1 MGMASAQRQR
11 SDLSPGLLALCI
23 IARYHGLPADPA
35 DLDRRY
41 GGVESAVSPA
51 LIRQAA
57 QHLGLKAREVS
68 RAWRRLSQVPLPA
81 LLVDRAGAYLI
92 LVRADGA
99 RALIQEPGVMGVRIV
114 TRSDLEARWGGR
126 IVLLAPRRPAESAR
140 GRFGFRWFLPF
151 IIRYRVQ
158 LAHVLAASLI
168 LQVFAL
174 LTPLSTQVVID
185 KVLVHRGVGTLDVVA
200 MGLLA
205 MIVFD
210 GVLGGLRTY
219 LFAHTANRIDIEL
232 GMRVFRHAIA
242 LPLGYFETRRTGDTV
257 ARIRELEA
265 VRQFLTGPPLTAI
278 VDALMTVVFFGVMLL
293 YSIPLTAIVIA
304 AVPLYAA
311 LSLFIT
317 PLLYRALDDR
327 AQRGAEAHAF
337 LVEMVR
343 GIETVKATAV
353 EPLLERRW
361 DERLAAL
368 VRSGFRVGQLAQ
380 IAGQLAS
387 GLGKLVALAILWVGA
402 KAVMAGDLTV
412 GELIAFNMLAGRITA
427 PVQRLFQLWQEF
439 QQASVAIARL
449 ADLLEAPTEMP
460 AVPSASPASGMKG
473 RIEFESVGFAYRPGG
488 AEVLRDI
495 SFSIAPGEV
504 IGIVGPSGS
513 GKSTLAKLL
522 ARLYVP
528 QRGRVLVDGA
538 DIAMID
544 PGWLRR
550 HIAVVP
556 QETTLFSGSIREN
569 IAWADPGL
577 PMDAVMAAARLA
589 GAHEFISTLPGRYEA
604 SVGEHGVFLSGG
616 QRQRI
621 GLARA
626 LVRRPAVLLLDEA
639 TSALDY
645 ESERLIDQN
654 LAAICSGR
662 TVIIITHRLTL
673 VRRADRIIAIDG
685 GRILEQGKPA
695 DLFAGGGYLARVDR
709 EQQRGVGGIVPLR
722 SGSHPG

>member
-1 MGMASAQRQR
+1 MDMASAQRRR

-35 DLDRRY
+35 DLTRRY
-41 GGVESAVSPA
+41 GGADTTVSPA
-51 LIRQAA
+51 SIRQAA
-57 QHLGLKAREVS
+57 GHLGLKAREVS
-68 RAWRRLSQVPLPA
+68 RAWRRLGQTPLPA
-81 LLVDRAGAYLI
+81 LLVDRDGAYLI
-92 LVRADGA
+92 LIRADRA
-99 RALIQEPGVMGVRIV
+99 RALIQEPGAMGVRIV
-114 TRSDLEARWGGR
+114 TRADLEARWSGR
-126 IVLLAPRRPAESAR
+126 VVLVAPRRPAQSAHV
-140 GRFGFRWFLPF
+140 RFGFRWFVPY
-151 IIRYRVQ
+151 IIRYRAQ
-158 LAHVLAASLI
+158 LAHVLVASLL
-168 LQVFAL
+168 LQIFAL

-200 MGLLA
+200 VGLLA
-205 MIVFD
+205 MIVFE

-232 GMRVFRHAIA
+232 GMRVFRHTVA
-242 LPLGYFETRRTGDTV
+242 LPLGYFEARQTGDTV

-278 VDALMTVVFFGVMLL
+278 VDALMTVVFFGVMLI
-293 YSIPLTAIVIA
+293 YSIPLTAIVLA
-304 AVPLYAA
+304 ALPLYAA
-311 LSLFIT
+311 LSLVIT

-337 LVEMVR
+337 LVEIVR
-343 GIETVKATAV
+343 GVETVKATAV

-368 VRSGFRVGQLAQ
+368 VRSGFKVGQLAQ
-380 IAGQLAS
+380 AAGQLAS

-402 KAVMAGDLTV
+402 RAVMAGDLTV
-412 GELIAFNMLAGRITA
+412 GELIAFNMLAGRVTA
-427 PVQRLFQLWQEF
+427 PVQRLFQLWQDF
-439 QQASVAIARL
+439 QQASVAVARL
-449 ADLLEAPTEMP
+449 ADLLEAPTEAP
-460 AVPSASPASGMKG
+460 ALPPAAPGFGMKG
-473 RIEFESVGFAYRPGG
+473 RIDFESVGFAYRPGG

-522 ARLYVP
+522 ARLYLP
-528 QRGRVLVDGA
+528 QRGRVLIDGA

-550 HIAVVP
+550 HIAIVP
-556 QETTLFSGSIREN
+556 QETILFSGSIREN

-577 PMDAVMAAARLA
+577 PIDAVMAAARLA
-589 GAHEFISTLPGRYEA
+589 GAHEFISALPGGYEA
-604 SVGEHGVFLSGG
+604 PVGEHGVFLSGG

-645 ESERLIDQN
+645 ESERLIDEN

-662 TVIIITHRLTL
+662 TVVIITHRLTL
-673 VRRADRIIAIDG
+673 IRRADRIMTIEA
-685 GRILEQGKPA
+685 GRLLEQGKPA
-695 DLFAGGGYLARVDR
+695 DLFAGGGYLSRVDR
-709 EQQRGVGGIVPLR
+709 EQRGAGGIVPLR
-722 SGSHPG
+722 AGS

>member
-1 MGMASAQRQR
+1 
-11 SDLSPGLLALCI
+11 
-23 IARYHGLPADPA
+23 
-35 DLDRRY
+35 
-41 GGVESAVSPA
+41 V
-51 LIRQAA
+51 
-57 QHLGLKAREVS
+57 
-68 RAWRRLSQVPLPA
+68 
-81 LLVDRAGAYLI
+81 
-92 LVRADGA
+92 
-99 RALIQEPGVMGVRIV
+99 
-114 TRSDLEARWGGR
+114 
-126 IVLLAPRRPAESAR
+126 
-140 GRFGFRWFLPF
+140 RFGFRWFLPF
-151 IIRYRVQ
+151 IIRYRAQ
-158 LAHVLAASLI
+158 LAHVLVASLI

-185 KVLVHRGVGTLDVVA
+185 KVLVHRGFGTLDVVVV
-200 MGLLA
+200 GLLV
-205 MIVFD
+205 MIVFE

-219 LFAHTANRIDIEL
+219 LFAHTANRIDVEL

-242 LPLGYFETRRTGDTV
+242 LPLSYFEARRTGDTV

-278 VDALMTVVFFGVMLL
+278 VDALMTVVFFGVMVL
-293 YSIPLTAIVIA
+293 YSVPLTLIVLA
-304 AVPLYAA
+304 ALPLYAA

-327 AQRGAEAHAF
+327 ARRGAEAHAF

-343 GIETVKATAV
+343 GVETVKATAV

-368 VRSGFRVGQLAQ
+368 VRCGFKVGQLAQ

-412 GELIAFNMLAGRITA
+412 GELIAFNMLAGRVTA
-427 PVQRLFQLWQEF
+427 PVQRLFQLWQDF
-439 QQASVAIARL
+439 QHASVAVARL
-449 ADLLEAPTEMP
+449 ADLLEAPTEAP
-460 AVPSASPASGMKG
+460 ALPPATPASGMKG

-488 AEVLRDI
+488 AEVLREI
-495 SFSIAPGEV
+495 SFSVAPGEV

-522 ARLYVP
+522 ARLYLP
-528 QRGRVLVDGA
+528 QRGRVLIDGA
-538 DIAMID
+538 DIGMID

-550 HIAVVP
+550 HIAIVP
-556 QETTLFSGSIREN
+556 QETVLFSGSIREN

-577 PMDAVMAAARLA
+577 PIDAVMAAARLA
-589 GAHEFISTLPGRYEA
+589 GAHEFISTLAGGYEA
-604 SVGEHGVFLSGG
+604 PVGEHGVFLSGG

-626 LVRRPAVLLLDEA
+626 LVRRPAVLILDEA

-673 VRRADRIIAIDG
+673 VRRADRIMAIEA

-695 DLFAGGGYLARVDR
+695 DLFAGSGYLARVDR
-709 EQQRGVGGIVPLR
+709 EQRGVGGIVPLR
-722 SGSHPG
+722 SGSQPG